1 MTADHITARDGA
13 RLAFNR
19 AGPRGADVP
28 RIGLIHSLALDASV
42 WDDVI
47 AELAVEADL
56 VAIDCRGHGRSSR
69 SAVPYTI
76 EMFGDDIADIFDH
89 LGWDNAIVAGCS
101 MGGCVAQA
109 FAARH
114 PDRVR
119 GLLLIDTTAWYGQ
132 DAPAEWRKRAERAKA
147 EGLASMAEFQVTRW
161 FGDRFRREHPARVMD
176 AMNVFAANNIE
187 CYAAT
192 CEMLG
197 KVDLRSSLA
206 EFLFPVAIVVGEEDY
221 ATPVQAARDLQA
233 AIPDASL
240 TILPAARHLTPI
252 ECPKA
257 IAGEIRTLIERAGSH
272 GKPESR
278 MISGRIDPKS
288 ESASKSKS

>member
-1 MTADHITARDGA
+1 MSQIVLPTAVQTTTDHIRARDGA
-13 RLAFNR
+13 RLAFLR

-28 RIGLIHSLALDASV
+28 RIALIHSLALDASV
-42 WDDVI
+42 WDDVV
-47 AELAVEADL
+47 AELEAEADV

-69 SAVPYTI
+69 SVGPYTI
-76 EMFGDDIADIFDH
+76 EMFGDDIADVLDH
-89 LGWDNAIVAGCS
+89 LGWDDAIVAGCS

-114 PDRVR
+114 PERVR
-119 GLLLIDTTAWYGQ
+119 ALLLIDTTAWYGE
-132 DAPAEWRKRAERAKA
+132 DAAAEWRKRAQRAKA

-161 FGDRFRREHPARVMD
+161 FGDRFRQENPARVMD

-197 KVDLRSSLA
+197 QVDLRSNPA
-206 EFLFPVAIVVGEEDY
+206 EFRFPVAIVVGEEDY
-221 ATPVQAARDLQA
+221 ATPVQAARNLQA

-252 ECPKA
+252 ECPEA
-257 IAGEIRTLIERAGSH
+257 IVGEVRTLIERAGSC
-272 GKPESR
+272 GKL
-278 MISGRIDPKS
+278 
-288 ESASKSKS
+288 